1 MLWVVATPIGNLEDI
16 TLRALRLL
24 READVVLAEDTRRTR
39 KLLTHFDIGTPL
51 EAFHA
56 HSDDGRVT
64 TLVRRLEGGATMVLV
79 SDAGTPLVSDPGIR
93 LVAAARAARLPVS
106 VAPGASA
113 VLAALAGAGL
123 RAERFRFLGFPPRA
137 GGKRGRFLDALAGD
151 PAAQVLYEA
160 PGRTPA
166 LLRDL
171 APRLGARRVALC
183 RELTKLHEEF
193 RVGTAAELAE
203 SAEAAADAIRGE
215 VTLVIEADDAAGT
228 PEPLDDTELEAFV
241 RERLVAGQR
250 PKAVAKALAARQGIS
265 GSEAYAR
272 VEALRDRA
280 PA

>member
-16 TLRALRLL
+16 TLRALRVL
-24 READVVLAEDTRRTR
+24 REVDVVLAEDTRRTR
-39 KLLTHFDIGTPL
+39 KLLTHFDIPTPL
-51 EAFHA
+51 EPFHA
-56 HSDDGRVT
+56 HSEDKRVEA
-64 TLVRRLEGGATMVLV
+64 LVRRLEGGATMALV

-93 LVAAARAARLPVS
+93 LVAAAREASLAVS

-113 VLAALAGAGL
+113 VLTALAGAGL

-137 GGKRGRFLDALAGD
+137 GGKRGRFLDAVASD

-193 RVGTAAELAE
+193 RVGTAAAL
-203 SAEAAADAIRGE
+203 AEAAEASGDKLRGE
-215 VTLVIEADDAAGT
+215 VTLVVEADDAAGAE
-228 PEPLDDTELEAFV
+228 EPLDEDALAAFV
-241 RERLVAGQR
+241 RQRLATGER
-250 PKAVAKALAARQGIS
+250 PKAIAKALAARQGIS

-272 VEALRDRA
+272 VEALRD
-280 PA
+280 